1 MMSLWLKETV
11 MVMFLKLREFLSR
24 DDAIFADGMCS
35 PFVSNE
41 KADTAH
47 RETGYIRVFKIQTL

>member
-1 MMSLWLKETV
+1 